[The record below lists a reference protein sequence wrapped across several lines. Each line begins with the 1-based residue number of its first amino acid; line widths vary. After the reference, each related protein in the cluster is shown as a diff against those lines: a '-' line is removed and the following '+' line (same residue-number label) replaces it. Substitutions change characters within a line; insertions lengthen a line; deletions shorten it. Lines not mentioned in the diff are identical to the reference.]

1 MNEQVLIEQYPFA
14 EALSPMGERLGFTWL
29 TFLPEVWVENFGE
42 KMLEEMAN
50 AIKQDRLGK
59 VQVLDAKEKYGTLR
73 IYTDVSGDNLDR
85 VIMKYEKESRKY
97 PIGKEQSK

>member
-1 MNEQVLIEQYPFA
+1 MNEQALIERYPFA

-29 TFLPEVWVENFGE
+29 TFLPRIWVDSFGE

-50 AIKQDRLGK
+50 AIKQDRLGR

-85 VIMKYEKESRKY
+85 VIVKYEKESRKY
-97 PIGKEQSK
+97 PISKEFDK